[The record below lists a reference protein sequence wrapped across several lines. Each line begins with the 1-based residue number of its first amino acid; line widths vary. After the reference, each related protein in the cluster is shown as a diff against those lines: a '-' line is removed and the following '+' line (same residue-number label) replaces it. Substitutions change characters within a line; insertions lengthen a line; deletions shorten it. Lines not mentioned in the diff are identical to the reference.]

1 LYYIHHPISSF
12 SLHLKVPIELWAEAA
27 NYSNYIR
34 NRVLSSTGTVTPYEI
49 WFGKKPDLSHLRVF
63 GSQAFIHIPDE
74 RRKKLD
80 EKSMEG
86 ILVGYCDTSK
96 AYRVWDPVTRKV
108 KISRDI
114 RINEGA
120 IPETTQSAPEL
131 EDPVTFLRFMLPT
144 SHIQNQEPVHEIPQ
158 VEEPDNPPV
167 EVPNINV
174 PVCDAVQNDEQPE
187 AVEIENEPAASE
199 PRSTTK
205 KMLEPTRHSRR
216 IENQKRGVSLMSLE
230 QYSDDPDEPTNYND
244 ALSSQEGI
252 LWKKAVDEEYSS
264 LIENGTWT
272 LVPLPSNQVPI
283 KCKWVFKIKPGHNYV
298 AARYKARLV
307 AKGYSQRKGID
318 YKETFA
324 PVVKHTS
331 LRLILAIAS
340 KEDLDMLQLDIK
352 TAFLYGD
359 LEEDLYMEQPE
370 GYLDENKSNYVC
382 KLKKCIYGLKQA
394 PRAWHQKFNAFLLKF
409 GLTQS
414 AADPCI
420 LFRHQQGEITIV
432 AIYVDDGLVMSN
444 KKHLLTEMTEYLG
457 THFQIRCLP
466 ADRFIGLDITRDRC
480 QRKIYLSQHH
490 LITKVLKRY
499 SSSSFFYV

>member
-1 LYYIHHPISSF
+1 MHHPISSF
-12 SLHLKVPIELWAEAA
+12 FSLNLKVPIELWAEAA

-34 NRVLSSTGTVTPYEI
+34 NRVLSITDTVTPYEI

-96 AYRVWDPVTRKV
+96 AYRIWDPVTRKV

-131 EDPVTFLRFMLPT
+131 EDQVTFLRFMLPT
-144 SHIQNQEPVHEIPQ
+144 SHIQNRELVHEIPQ

-167 EVPNINV
+167 EEPNNPPVEVPNINV
-174 PVCDAVQNDEQPE
+174 TVCDAVQNDQQPE
-187 AVEIENEPAASE
+187 AVEIENEPAAAK

-230 QYSDDPDEPTNYND
+230 QYSDVPDEPTNYND

-283 KCKWVFKIKPGHNYV
+283 KCKWVFKIKPGHNEV
-298 AARYKARLV
+298 ATRYKARLV
-307 AKGYSQRKGID
+307 AKGYSKRK
-318 YKETFA
+318 
-324 PVVKHTS
+324 
-331 LRLILAIAS
+331 
-340 KEDLDMLQLDIK
+340 
-352 TAFLYGD
+352 
-359 LEEDLYMEQPE
+359 
-370 GYLDENKSNYVC
+370 
-382 KLKKCIYGLKQA
+382 
-394 PRAWHQKFNAFLLKF
+394 
-409 GLTQS
+409 
-414 AADPCI
+414 
-420 LFRHQQGEITIV
+420 
-432 AIYVDDGLVMSN
+432 
-444 KKHLLTEMTEYLG
+444 
-457 THFQIRCLP
+457 
-466 ADRFIGLDITRDRC
+466 
-480 QRKIYLSQHH
+480 
-490 LITKVLKRY
+490 
-499 SSSSFFYV
+499 